1 MTTAEWIVLSR
12 QVAVA
17 WPRQPLTDAE
27 DRLYFDVV
35 QGLTSDNVA
44 NGILRLVRDG
54 AAGRPSPGDL
64 YQASAPAVPSRLV
77 VDVSRTPLPHRPL
90 PVAQPIARSPTV
102 MMSGRIT
109 RGPGAALAAPPGT
122 PGIATASLVLG
133 IVAIVVPICGVVAV
147 VLGGV
152 ALNQVQRMPGQP
164 GRGQATAGLVLG
176 IVFTAIWAWLFVMI
190 VSAGA

>member
-1 MTTAEWIVLSR
+1 
-12 QVAVA
+12 
-17 WPRQPLTDAE
+17 
-27 DRLYFDVV
+27 
-35 QGLTSDNVA
+35 
-44 NGILRLVRDG
+44 
-54 AAGRPSPGDL
+54 
-64 YQASAPAVPSRLV
+64 
-77 VDVSRTPLPHRPL
+77 
-90 PVAQPIARSPTV
+90 

-109 RGPGAALAAPPGT
+109 SGPGAALAAPPGI

-152 ALNQVQRMPGQP
+152 ALNQIQRMPGQP

-176 IVFTAIWAWLFVMI
+176 IVFTAIWAWLFVML